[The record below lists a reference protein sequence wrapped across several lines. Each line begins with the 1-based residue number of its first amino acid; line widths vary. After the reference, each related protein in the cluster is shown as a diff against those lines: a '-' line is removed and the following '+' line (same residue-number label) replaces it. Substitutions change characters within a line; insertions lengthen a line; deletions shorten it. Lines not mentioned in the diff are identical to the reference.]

1 MTKASLERRVM
12 VQGMPLPWQFQLQW
26 FETPSLLNKE
36 NVVSDELLMNLKL
49 KPKKR
54 KGPMRI
60 GPCFGGAPASTTL
73 R

>member
-1 MTKASLERRVM
+1 M

-49 KPKKR
+49 AKEKERTPENR
-54 KGPMRI
+54 SL
-60 GPCFGGAPASTTL
+60 FWGAARQHNS
-73 R
+73 